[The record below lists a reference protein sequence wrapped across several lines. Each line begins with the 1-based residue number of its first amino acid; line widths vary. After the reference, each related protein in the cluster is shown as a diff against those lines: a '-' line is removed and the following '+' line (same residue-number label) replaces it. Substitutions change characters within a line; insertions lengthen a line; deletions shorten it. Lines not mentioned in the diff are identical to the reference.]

1 MDWWHATGQKLW
13 QGCKHLRILDYVE
26 AVLGPDFYL
35 WAANSSVKNQAME
48 RLRLIGYLS
57 PPACIGKERPHSN
70 FILLS
75 LIEDKTIYRAK
86 TG

>member
-13 QGCKHLRILDYVE
+13 QGCKHLRIPDYVE
-26 AVLGPDFYL
+26 AVLEPDFYL

-57 PPACIGKERPHSN
+57 PPACTEKEQPHSN

-75 LIEDKTIYRAK
+75 LIEDTTIYHAK

>member
-1 MDWWHATGQKLW
+1 MDWWHATDQELL
-13 QGCKHLRILDYVE
+13 QVCKHLPIPDYVQ

-57 PPACIGKERPHSN
+57 PPACTGKERPHSN

-75 LIEDKTIYRAK
+75 LIEDKPLYRAK

>member
-57 PPACIGKERPHSN
+57 TLACTEKEQPHSKLQFHLALPDRGYN
-70 FILLS
+70 DIS
-75 LIEDKTIYRAK
+75 C
-86 TG
+86 